1 MKGEKDVEIEE
12 LANESVGACD
22 DRGRDS
28 LRRRIVRARNGK
40 PNRSVDRR
48 WNTVYRRFRRRAESG
63 VLSQVVE
70 VLQNEALSDAD
81 FSVLSLESAFMKSSP
96 SAAGALKNGPQAIG
110 GRKAARD
117 QDTCDRRRSR

>member
-22 DRGRDS
+22 DRVRDS

-48 WNTVYRRFRRRAESG
+48 WNTVYRRFRRRSENG
-63 VLSQVVE
+63 VLSRVLE
-70 VLQNEALSDAD
+70 VL
-81 FSVLSLESAFMKSSP
+81 
-96 SAAGALKNGPQAIG
+96 
-110 GRKAARD
+110 
-117 QDTCDRRRSR
+117 